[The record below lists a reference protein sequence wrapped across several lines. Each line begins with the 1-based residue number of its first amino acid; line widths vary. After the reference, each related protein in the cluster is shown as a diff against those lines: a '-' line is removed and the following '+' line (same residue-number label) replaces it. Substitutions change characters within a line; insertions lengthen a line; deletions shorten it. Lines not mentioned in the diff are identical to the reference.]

1 MLSRVA
7 DSLYWMAR
15 YIERGEHTARVVAVK
30 LESMVEQSRE
40 DADAAWHRVVEALS
54 AEEFAPKAHDAYVIT
69 QALAF
74 NRVNPSSL
82 VASLRLARDN
92 ARQVREHLTTEV
104 WEHLNKLYLR
114 LQPVTTDAVW
124 GHHPARVFREA
135 LEDFHTLEGVVYSTL
150 SHNEGWHF
158 IQLGRHIERAQLV
171 SRLLDMH
178 FRATPGSQPPKYFDW
193 LVLLKFCTAFEPYSR
208 AYTAQIRPEKIA
220 EFLVFDAEFP
230 HSLRFAVDRIVDALG
245 KVAAAAPPA
254 RRAGVE
260 RLAGRLKAT
269 VDFGQIEELM
279 AGQLVPFLADITRQC
294 EQIHESVHLAY
305 IAYGAETVL

>member
-15 YIERGEHTARVVAVK
+15 YIERGEHTARLIAVK

-40 DADAAWHRVVEALS
+40 EADAAWHRVVGALS
-54 AEEFAPKAHDAYVIT
+54 AEEFAPKAHDAYTIT

-74 NRVNPSSL
+74 NPRNPSSL
-82 VASLRLARDN
+82 VSSLRLARDN
-92 ARQVREHLTTEV
+92 ARQVREQLSTEV

-124 GHHPARVFREA
+124 GHHPARTFREA

-158 IQLGRHIERAQLV
+158 LQLGRHIERAQLV
-171 SRLLDMH
+171 SRLLDLH
-178 FRATPGSQPPKYFDW
+178 FRNLSGSTAPKYFDW
-193 LVLLKFCTAFEPYSR
+193 LVLLKFCTAFEPYCK
-208 AYTAQIRPEKIA
+208 AYTAAIRPEKIA
-220 EFLVFDAEFP
+220 EFLIFDGEFP
-230 HSLRFAVDRIVDALG
+230 HSVRFSIDRVCDALER
-245 KVAAAAPPA
+245 VATSAPPA
-254 RRAGVE
+254 RRASVE
-260 RLAGRLKAT
+260 RLAGKLKAT

-279 AGQLVPFLADITRQC
+279 SGAIVPFLADVTHQC
-294 EQIHESVHLAY
+294 EQIHNSVHLSY
-305 IAYGAETVL
+305 ITYGAETVL